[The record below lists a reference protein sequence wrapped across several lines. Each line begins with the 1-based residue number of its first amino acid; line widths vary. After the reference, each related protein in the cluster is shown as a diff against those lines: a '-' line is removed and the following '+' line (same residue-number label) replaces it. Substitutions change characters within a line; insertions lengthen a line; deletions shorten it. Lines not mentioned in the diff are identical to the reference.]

1 MTFPARLLAI
11 ALVVAIAGCAGKKP
25 PVPADQLWSE
35 ANESF
40 EDEAYDYAIQ
50 KYKALL
56 DQYPFDPH
64 AEEAELKIAQAYYAA
79 ERYPEAIAAF
89 GNFERMHPTSQ
100 FLPSTEY
107 HRGLAY
113 LAQYSTA
120 DRDQQAITNALTTFR
135 NISDRFPGTP
145 WAERSQLRMRECREA
160 LARHEAEVAT
170 YYLHKNSMR
179 AAESRLRGLLTEYPD
194 TDAAAETLYAFGRAY
209 ADRDD
214 DEAAKLAYATILRHH
229 PDGPWAQS
237 AREELGADTATASAA
252 DPLPEFV
259 SFLGAA
265 STRPDRTAVPKT
277 VSAYPDTGNAS
288 GARY

>member
-1 MTFPARLLAI
+1 MTFRGKFVAI
-11 ALVVAIAGCAGKKP
+11 AVVAALAGCAGKKP
-25 PVPADQLWSE
+25 AVPADQLWSE

-40 EDEAYDYAIQ
+40 EDEAFDYAIQ

-64 AEEAELKIAQAYYAA
+64 AEEAELKIAQAYYSAQ
-79 ERYPEAIAAF
+79 RYPEAIAAF

-113 LAQYSTA
+113 LAQYSTS
-120 DRDQQAITNALTTFR
+120 DRDQQAITNALNTFR
-135 NISDRFPGTP
+135 NINDRFPGTP

-160 LARHEAEVAT
+160 LARHEAQVAT
-170 YYLHKNSMR
+170 YYLEKNSMR
-179 AAESRLRGLLTEYPD
+179 AAESRLLGLLKEYPE
-194 TDAAAETLYAFGRAY
+194 TDAAAETLYTFGRAY
-209 ADRDD
+209 EDREDS
-214 DEAAKLAYATILRHH
+214 EAAKLAYATVVRHH
-229 PDGPWAQS
+229 PDGPWGRS
-237 AREELGADTATASAA
+237 AREELGADATTASAA
-252 DPLPEFV
+252 DPLPAFV
-259 SFLGAA
+259 AFLDAA
-265 STRPDRTAVPKT
+265 KARPDRMAVPRA